1 MQKTLL
7 VLHLLGLACGLAVPF
22 SNMVMGALIEKAAP
36 PEKPILARFPP
47 AMMRVGDIGL
57 VLLWITGP
65 AMLFTKY
72 GGFSAMRSLSWTFHV
87 KLTAVIALTLC
98 VGYIH
103 SQAKRA
109 FSGDQA
115 ALARVRNVGKIALLS
130 ALTAVVFAVLTFEPA

>member
-7 VLHLLGLACGLAVPF
+7 VLHLLGLACGLSVPF
-22 SNMVMGALIEKAAP
+22 SNMIMGALIDKAAP

-57 VLLWITGP
+57 ALLWITGP

-72 GGFSAMRSLSWTFHV
+72 NGFAGMPWTFHV
-87 KLTAVIALTLC
+87 KLLGVVALTLC

-115 ALARVRNVGKIALLS
+115 ALARVKNVGKVALLS
-130 ALTAVVFAVLTFEPA
+130 ALTALVFAVLTFEPSM